1 MKNQKLNQIENKESL
16 GTVHTHTHTHTHV
29 NLKAEKESH

>member
-1 MKNQKLNQIENKESL
+1 MNKKKISINLIKNSQTL

-29 NLKAEKESH
+29 VLKD